1 MITCGERASTSFRT
15 PSGPDSA
22 GRRTNGDGAAP
33 AGIRLS
39 SRLVPPQDDLT
50 SQVALVTGGGRGIGA
65 GIASEL
71 AAAGARVAVSAR
83 TREQVEA
90 VAREIGGPAIVADVA
105 DRAAVEAM
113 VQQVE
118 AELGPIDLLVA
129 NAGRNVREQ
138 RAW

>member
-65 GIASEL
+65 GIAREL
-71 AAAGARVAVSAR
+71 ADAGARVAVGAR
-83 TREQVEA
+83 TRSQVEEV
-90 VAREIGGPAIVADVA
+90 VAEIGGLALELDVT
-105 DRAAVEAM
+105 
-113 VQQVE
+113 
-118 AELGPIDLLVA
+118 
-129 NAGRNVREQ
+129 
-138 RAW
+138 